1 MKFGYVCT
9 NFNNSEFTVE
19 AVRTLARNQEHE
31 HQVVVVDNC
40 SDPENIQILETLE
53 KESPQVKV
61 IFNREN
67 EGYFRGLNR
76 GIEYLRRHHPDIGWM
91 VVGNND
97 LEFPKDFADKL
108 DANAERWALHA
119 VVSPDVITVDRV
131 HQNPHV
137 ISGISRTREIF
148 YDLYYSNYY
157 VGALLYKVA
166 TAFGSH
172 VRRGDE
178 DHWKVAR
185 PIYQGHGSC
194 YLLGPRFFEQFSELW
209 APTFLMSE
217 EYFLSKQLSDVGQQ
231 VYYDPSIQVVH
242 HWHASL
248 AKLPSKRRWQYA
260 RDAHQEYRKYVKVF
274 G

>member
-9 NFNNSEFTVE
+9 NFNNSEFTVK
-19 AVRTLARNQEHE
+19 AVRTLSDNKE
-31 HQVVVVDNC
+31 HQHQIAVVDNC
-40 SDPENIQILETLE
+40 SNLENIRILQDLE
-53 KESPQVKV
+53 KINSNVKV
-61 IFNREN
+61 IFNDEN

-76 GIEYLRRHHPDIGWM
+76 GIQHIRENYPDIEWM

-97 LEFPKDFADKL
+97 LEFPGDFSDKL
-108 DANAERWALHA
+108 AANANRLAAHA
-119 VVSPDVITVDRV
+119 VVSPDVVTVDGV

-137 ISGISRTREIF
+137 ISRISRMREIF

-157 VGALLYKVA
+157 LGILLYRLAALLGNLA
-166 TAFGSH
+166 
-172 VRRGDE
+172 RRGDE
-178 DHWKVAR
+178 DEWRVGR

-194 YLLGPRFFEQFSELW
+194 YLLGPRFFKQFSELW

-217 EYFLSKQLSDVGQQ
+217 EFFLSKQLGDVGQQ

-260 RDAHQEYRKYVKVF
+260 REAHREYRKHVKVF